1 MYTKILSFCF
11 ICAVSIGSLVS
22 ANEKSTLVGAM
33 VNAYTTSGLLDQNR
47 AVLRAADEDVAA
59 AASLLAPVIS
69 WASSVSHTDRNVTN
83 SFDTSASISLLA
95 DYTLFDG
102 GQRAL
107 GLEASKFAVFATR
120 SSLVN
125 IEQNVLYEAVK
136 SYLEVIRET
145 ENVSLREGNLAVI
158 NEELRAANDRFEVG
172 EITKT
177 DVALAEARLAAA
189 TSSLAFAKGTFEQAK
204 ANYKSAIGDVP
215 HSLDYPSAKPQVPT
229 SLEDAISIALR
240 EHPSIK
246 ELKNLV
252 KVTELN
258 SKIADLSTSMK
269 ISLGSSISIDDDGES
284 TGELSIRAS
293 GPIFSGGKLDSSSR
307 KQIALNDQTLARL
320 YSVKIS
326 IEQNVSSAFSLLQVA
341 KAAKQSA
348 EEQIRAT
355 EVALKGVKEEA
366 VLGAR
371 TTLDVLNAE
380 QELLDARVQL
390 ISATVDEHLSVYR
403 LLLQMGRLNVDYLNL
418 PVQKYDVE
426 KYYALVKD
434 SPTSKSENGRML
446 DQLLRQLTKN

>member
-1 MYTKILSFCF
+1 MYTKILPFCF
-11 ICAVSIGSLVS
+11 ICAVTIGSLVS

-33 VNAYTTSGLLDQNR
+33 VSAYTTSGLLDQNR

-69 WASSVSHTDRNVTN
+69 WTSSVSHTDRNVTN

-107 GLEASKFAVFATR
+107 GLEAAKFAVFATR

-136 SYLEVIRET
+136 SYLEVIREA

-189 TSSLAFAKGTFEQAK
+189 SSSLAFAKGTFEQAK

-269 ISLGSSISIDDDGES
+269 ISLGSSISIDEDGES
-284 TGELSIRAS
+284 TGELAIRAS
-293 GPIFSGGKLDSSSR
+293 GTIFSGGKLDSTSR

-320 YSVKIS
+320 YSAKTS
-326 IEQNVSSAFSLLQVA
+326 IEQNVTSAFSLLQVA

-418 PVQKYDVE
+418 PVQRYDVE
-426 KYYALVKD
+426 KYYELVKE
-434 SPTSKSENGRML
+434 SPTAKSESGRRL
-446 DQLLRQLTKN
+446 EQLLLQLTKD

>member
-1 MYTKILSFCF
+1 MYTKILPVCF
-11 ICAVSIGSLVS
+11 ICAVTIGSLVS

-33 VNAYTTSGLLDQNR
+33 VSAYSTSGLLDQNR

-107 GLEASKFAVFATR
+107 GLEAAKFAVFATR

-136 SYLEVIRET
+136 SYLEVIREA

-189 TSSLAFAKGTFEQAK
+189 SSSLAFAKGTFEQAK

-269 ISLGSSISIDDDGES
+269 ISLGSSISIDEDGES
-284 TGELSIRAS
+284 TGELAIRAS
-293 GPIFSGGKLDSSSR
+293 GTIFSGGKLDSTSR

-320 YSVKIS
+320 YSAKTS
-326 IEQNVSSAFSLLQVA
+326 IEQNVTSAFSLLQVA

-418 PVQKYDVE
+418 PVQRYDVE
-426 KYYALVKD
+426 KYYELVKE
-434 SPTSKSENGRML
+434 SPTAKSESGRRL
-446 DQLLRQLTKN
+446 EQLLLQLTKD